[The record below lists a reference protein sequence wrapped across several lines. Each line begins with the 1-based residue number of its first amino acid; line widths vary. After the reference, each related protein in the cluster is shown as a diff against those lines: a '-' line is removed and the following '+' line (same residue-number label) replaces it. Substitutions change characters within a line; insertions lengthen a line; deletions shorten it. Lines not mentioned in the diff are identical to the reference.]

1 MLGVMSASSPRFSTD
16 DERVLMTVGSQL
28 GVAIANFHLYERVL
42 RAKVQWER
50 TFDAISIRLPCS
62 TAGPGR

>member
-1 MLGVMSASSPRFSTD
+1 M
-16 DERVLMTVGSQL
+16 LMTVGSQL